1 VRSLRTVIAMAV
13 ILLVQTM
20 VLGRF
25 ERVQAVD
32 LFLLFNIYYALNFPP
47 ITCIAVSVTSGFI
60 QDAFT
65 GGIIGMNSFSKTLV
79 SYWIAI
85 LSSRL
90 MIKHPF
96 ILMLLIAVSTGVDL
110 LTVHLLNSLLGLPH
124 NVLSYQ
130 VFLTATI
137 LNMLIG
143 ILGFHIADR
152 FRTRMEYA

>member
-1 VRSLRTVIAMAV
+1 MRSLRTVIAITV

-25 ERVQAVD
+25 ERVQAMD

-47 ITCIAVSVTSGFI
+47 LTCIAVGVASGFI

-65 GGIIGMNSFSKTLV
+65 GGIIGMNAFSKTIV
-79 SYWIAI
+79 AYWIAV

-96 ILMLLIAVSTGVDL
+96 ILMLLVAVSTGVDL
-110 LTVHLLNSLLGLPH
+110 LTVHLLHRLLGLPH
-124 NVLSYQ
+124 TVLSYQ
-130 VFLTATI
+130 VFLTATV
-137 LNMLIG
+137 LNMLVG
-143 ILGFHIADR
+143 VLGFHIADR
-152 FRTRMEYA
+152 VRTRMEYA

>member
-1 VRSLRTVIAMAV
+1 MRSLRTLIAIAL

-25 ERVQAVD
+25 ERLQAID
-32 LFLLFNIYYALNFPP
+32 LFLLFNVYYALNFSPLS
-47 ITCIAVSVTSGFI
+47 CIAVSVTSGLI

-65 GGIIGMNSFSKTLV
+65 GGIIGMNAFSKTIV
-79 SYWIAI
+79 AYSIAV

-96 ILMLLIAVSTGVDL
+96 ILMMLVAVSTGVDL
-110 LTVHLLNSLLGLPH
+110 LTINMLNRLFSLPQM
-124 NVLSYQ
+124 VLSYQ

-137 LNMLIG
+137 LNMLVG
-143 ILGFHIADR
+143 LLGFHIADR
-152 FRTRMEYA
+152 IRTRMEYA